1 MRARALSGAFANA
14 KERAAVA
21 AEETAHKAKKT
32 KVNREIKLL
41 QKKISKIKH
50 EFGPH
55 IYDAMLDAING
66 NIGPEVDQL
75 FNEARAK
82 VDELNSEIES
92 KRAMIESKREQIA
105 ERKRSRSMTA
115 ISVTNSSVN
124 SSTSNLDVQS
134 LDVKKLQ
141 DMVRERKE
149 QLERANSQFQKTT
162 AALEKAEAKRL
173 VEEAAKAKA
182 AEEAAA
188 RAAKAAEEAAA
199 AQAAEEAAAKAAKK
213 AAKKAAAK
221 AAEDAAAAAAAAAA
235 GAMEETLL

>member
-1 MRARALSGAFANA
+1 MPRSIHTYRYEIGNDTFLQALGTSPQRNESEGAERGGAFANA

-92 KRAMIESKREQIA
+92 KPAPRAM
-105 ERKRSRSMTA
+105 
-115 ISVTNSSVN
+115 
-124 SSTSNLDVQS
+124 
-134 LDVKKLQ
+134 
-141 DMVRERKE
+141 
-149 QLERANSQFQKTT
+149 
-162 AALEKAEAKRL
+162 
-173 VEEAAKAKA
+173 
-182 AEEAAA
+182 
-188 RAAKAAEEAAA
+188 RAAVRYR
-199 AQAAEEAAAKAAKK
+199 
-213 AAKKAAAK
+213 
-221 AAEDAAAAAAAAAA
+221 
-235 GAMEETLL
+235 